1 MINCCHK
8 PVRCANVTASYL
20 SRLWYRFHQLL
31 QGNSSALLPPPRE
44 ACAAL
49 AFRSVKKEIEVNI
62 VVKIG
67 AFLKRK
73 NIAHTNW
80 WRRKILKNLRWV
92 FLEAPTKMKALTIF
106 TAIQWTE
113 LIFAFELRLTKTVGK
128 QPKKTRA
135 SRRILHVASWL
146 DQVVFDQYLRGMG
159 SRGVQALIFPGLS
172 SAISFTA
179 A

>member
-1 MINCCHK
+1 MNCCHK

-49 AFRSVKKEIEVNI
+49 AFRSVEKEIEVNI

-73 NIAHTNW
+73 NIAHTN
-80 WRRKILKNLRWV
+80 
-92 FLEAPTKMKALTIF
+92 
-106 TAIQWTE
+106 
-113 LIFAFELRLTKTVGK
+113 
-128 QPKKTRA
+128 
-135 SRRILHVASWL
+135 
-146 DQVVFDQYLRGMG
+146 
-159 SRGVQALIFPGLS
+159 
-172 SAISFTA
+172 
-179 A
+179 

>member
-1 MINCCHK
+1 MINCWHK

-73 NIAHTNW
+73 KYRTH
-80 WRRKILKNLRWV
+80 KLMEKED
-92 FLEAPTKMKALTIF
+92 LEKSPLSF
-106 TAIQWTE
+106 P
-113 LIFAFELRLTKTVGK
+113 R
-128 QPKKTRA
+128 
-135 SRRILHVASWL
+135 SS
-146 DQVVFDQYLRGMG
+146 DQDEGFNSIHSYSV
-159 SRGVQALIFPGLS
+159 
-172 SAISFTA
+172 
-179 A
+179 

>member
-1 MINCCHK
+1 MNCCHK

-73 NIAHTNW
+73 NIAH
-80 WRRKILKNLRWV
+80 KLMEKED
-92 FLEAPTKMKALTIF
+92 LEKSPLSF
-106 TAIQWTE
+106 P
-113 LIFAFELRLTKTVGK
+113 R
-128 QPKKTRA
+128 
-135 SRRILHVASWL
+135 SS
-146 DQVVFDQYLRGMG
+146 DQDEGFDNIHSYSVYRTDLC
-159 SRGVQALIFPGLS
+159 I
-172 SAISFTA
+172 
-179 A
+179 